1 MDSFPAA
8 VTQQPSLITLKFFM
22 EIYGL
27 SQPPQWQPS
36 SENKV
41 LLRDHGWLITKVPE
55 NFSKSSSLQSNSG
68 SARGSAS
75 IPILRPTND
84 GFWKGIF
91 FLKICNLK
99 VSAIWVTD
107 SLTFHHHG
115 GDQPA
120 AERSR
125 GQLPL
130 MDWLNQLFT
139 GRGIGG
145 WSTRDS
151 LMGP

>member
-8 VTQQPSLITLKFFM
+8 VTQQPPLITLKIFM

-27 SQPPQWQPS
+27 SPKKIWLRFKGSMMVDNQGAGKLQQII
-36 SENKV
+36 
-41 LLRDHGWLITKVPE
+41 LLTIQLRLCTRICINTHPE
-55 NFSKSSSLQSNSG
+55 ANQ
-68 SARGSAS
+68 RW
-75 IPILRPTND
+75 ILE
-84 GFWKGIF
+84 GQFF
-91 FLKICNLK
+91 FLICNLK

-130 MDWLNQLFT
+130 MD
-139 GRGIGG
+139 
-145 WSTRDS
+145 
-151 LMGP
+151 